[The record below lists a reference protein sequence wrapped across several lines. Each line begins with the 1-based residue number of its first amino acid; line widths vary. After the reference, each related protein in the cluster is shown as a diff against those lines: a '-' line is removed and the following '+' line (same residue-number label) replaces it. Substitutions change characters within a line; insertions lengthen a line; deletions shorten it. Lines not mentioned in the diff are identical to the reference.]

1 MIAPLIT
8 SRVIAPLITSRVIA
22 PLITSRVIAPLI
34 TSRVIAP
41 LITYRVI
48 ALRYVDSV
56 HRCALLRAVPDTA
69 LLALY
74 TSIAHEP
81 LRISERISKRISV
94 RVQTTIR
101 DQAGTEI
108 RSEIRS
114 ETIRDQEGSE
124 QEDGAKNLVY
134 SSVRPQGASLG
145 DTSLGADHG
154 GAADAA
160 SGAAYAA
167 VPAASAESAATEALA
182 HLTAAL
188 TQIGTGASSGDVGI
202 LSDGSSHSAALAR
215 AHVRLVDR
223 TIDWQVAYY
232 NLLDGAR
239 HLRHAVAR
247 VLVPARLARN
257 APATAL

>member
-8 SRVIAPLITSRVIA
+8 SRVIAPLITSRVI
-22 PLITSRVIAPLI
+22 V
-34 TSRVIAP
+34 P

-74 TSIAHEP
+74 TSIAYEP

-101 DQAGTEI
+101 DQEGTEI

-154 GAADAA
+154 GGAADAA
-160 SGAAYAA
+160 AGAADAA

-188 TQIGTGASSGDVGI
+188 TQMGTGASSGDVGI

>member
-1 MIAPLIT
+1 M
-8 SRVIAPLITSRVIA
+8 
-22 PLITSRVIAPLI
+22 IAPLI

-94 RVQTTIR
+94 RVQTNIR
-101 DQAGTEI
+101 DH
-108 RSEIRS
+108 
-114 ETIRDQEGSE
+114 EGSE

-154 GAADAA
+154 GGAADAA
-160 SGAAYAA
+160 AGAADAA

-188 TQIGTGASSGDVGI
+188 TQMGTGASSGDVGI

-215 AHVRLVDR
+215 AHVRRVDR